1 MSKFQDR
8 GRGGLILAA
17 VLGVLLAVAVAS
29 VATAGKNKE
38 EACVDNL
45 CFKAGGAFKPR
56 KLSKRKQT
64 PIGLV
69 IEGKVRST
77 DPEDPHPPALR
88 EAVIET
94 DKNGAV
100 DVKGY
105 PRCDVRKIQSTDSK
119 AAERAC
125 GPAKIGEGKTT
136 VGIKLADQP
145 EIDARSKLIVFN
157 GGIKGGTTTLY
168 IHAYLRQPV
177 PAAIVTTVKIKRI
190 HHGRYGL
197 ESVATIPKIA
207 SGNGSVKYF
216 KLEINKKFT
225 YKHKRRSVLTARC
238 PDGRLQA
245 HAVSKFENGLKLA
258 TEFVRPCVGKK

>member
-1 MSKFQDR
+1 MRKYLLVTLALA
-8 GRGGLILAA
+8 GLIA
-17 VLGVLLAVAVAS
+17 VSVAG

-207 SGNGSVKYF
+207 SGNGSVTSFRLK
-216 KLEINKKFT
+216 IDKKFT
-225 YKHKRRSVLTARC
+225 YRHRKQSVLTAKC

-245 HAVSKFENGLKLA
+245 HAVAYFTNGPKVT